1 MNLLL
6 IDDDPSLRKSLRLA
20 LETMGH
26 RVTEARDGTRAEE
39 VLGHGLFDVALLDL
53 HLAREKG
60 LDLMPALLRLAPG
73 LAGVVITAYA
83 TIETAVEAM
92 RRGAFDYLPKPFTPD
107 QLRLVLHRVA
117 RVRRLGSH
125 VVDLEGE

>member
-1 MNLLL
+1 MHVLL

-26 RVTEARDGTRAEE
+26 LITEARDGTQAQEI
-39 VLGHGLFDVALLDL
+39 LGHGQFDAAFLDL
-53 HLAREKG
+53 RLGHEQGTDVL
-60 LDLMPALLRLAPG
+60 PALLRLAPG
-73 LAGVVITAYA
+73 LAIVVITAYA

-107 QLRLVLHRVA
+107 QLRLVLDRIT
-117 RVRRLGSH
+117 RDRKSTRLNSSH
-125 VVDLEGE
+125 HF